1 MGPITALF
9 NLPEWVD
16 LIFALLIGIGFG
28 YASLSYSLNE
38 SSDYDGM
45 SISQNLKETITTVGI
60 YGRYDILKGFVKP
73 YLLAGL
79 NFDYSNAVVD
89 GDIYFIEDGKHIIST
104 SNISGFNT
112 NFVARA
118 GLDLMI
124 TRRFGLYSDIGT
136 GSTLVQIGVIFSVK

>member
-1 MGPITALF
+1 
-9 NLPEWVD
+9 
-16 LIFALLIGIGFG
+16 
-28 YASLSYSLNE
+28 
-38 SSDYDGM
+38 M

-89 GDIYFIEDGKHIIST
+89 GDIYFIEDGKHILST

>member
-1 MGPITALF
+1 MNKWLKT
-9 NLPEWVD
+9 
-16 LIFALLIGIGFG
+16 GISFG

-89 GDIYFIEDGKHIIST
+89 GDIYFIEDGKHILST